1 MRNTL
6 DISIQHLSLVLEKIQ
21 KQIVFQ
27 EQILQEL
34 DLDGVK
40 IPEISLQVKEKIGLA
55 SVCES

>member
-1 MRNTL
+1 VRNTL